1 MERFLQV
8 ILCREYS
15 SLSVVRV
22 MHTKGLITNFLVFHP
37 STKCQISHKAATLMC
52 TFLLSLL
59 FTNMLLQTGSIKVT
73 LCSFELV
80 DDSNACHLNGRTTAL
95 VIFLKN
101 PLFLHLSRNSPLVL
115 QKTASPT
122 ILKPCDQQVRRKIK
136 LSSSKI
142 SCPTLRNQ
150 ELDVPDV
157 SILIYESRRLFA
169 CNLSTRPSIHS

>member
-59 FTNMLLQTGSIKVT
+59 FTNMLPQTGSIKVT

-95 VIFLKN
+95 VIFFFFFKN
-101 PLFLHLSRNSPLVL
+101 PLFLHLSRNSPLIL
-115 QKTASPT
+115 QKKKNASPT
-122 ILKPCDQQVRRKIK
+122 ILKPCDQQVRRKKK
-136 LSSSKI
+136 LSSSNI

-169 CNLSTRPSIHS
+169 